1 LGSRGTG
8 RSATLRGAPFSLVSD
23 RISAPRLWPL
33 FGLSLSTERLELS
46 PVTDG
51 DIDDLASVARGG
63 VHDPDAQPF
72 ANLWTDRQGSDF
84 EHRFAQY
91 FWSQR
96 AQWSASTWALPF
108 AVRFRGRLIGV
119 QQIQA
124 DEFAVLRTVS
134 TASWLG
140 SAFHGAGLGTE
151 MRGAVLSFAFDA
163 LGAEA
168 AISGAYAYNLGSI
181 RVSEK
186 LGYARNG
193 VRLDTVRGQAVEAV
207 LFRVTRRTWLS
218 DPPFVV
224 QVRGLETCVDMFGV
238 S

>member
-1 LGSRGTG
+1 
-8 RSATLRGAPFSLVSD
+8 
-23 RISAPRLWPL
+23 LWPL
-33 FGLSLSTERLELS
+33 FGLSLSTERLELT

-51 DIDDLASVARGG
+51 DIDELASVARAG
-63 VHDPDAQPF
+63 VHDPGAQPF
-72 ANLWTDRQGSDF
+72 ANRWTDRQGSDF

-96 AQWSASTWALPF
+96 ARWSVATWALPF

-124 DEFAVLRTVS
+124 DEFSVLRTVS

-140 SAFHGAGLGTE
+140 SSFQGRGLGTE
-151 MRGAVLSFAFDA
+151 MRAAVLSFTFAE

-168 AISGAYAYNLGSI
+168 AISGAYDYNLGSI

-193 VRLDTVRGQAVEAV
+193 IRLDDVRGQPVEAV
-207 LFRVTRRTWLS
+207 LFRLTRRAWS
-218 DPPFVV
+218 DDPPLVAE
-224 QVRGLETCVDMFGV
+224 VRGLAACLELFGLR
-238 S
+238 

>member
-1 LGSRGTG
+1 M
-8 RSATLRGAPFSLVSD
+8 LRGAPLSLVSE
-23 RISAPRLWPL
+23 RSAAPRLWPL
-33 FGLSLSTERLELS
+33 FGLSLGTERLELT

-51 DIDDLASVARGG
+51 DIDELASVARGG
-63 VHDPDAQPF
+63 VHDSGMQPF

-84 EHRFAQY
+84 EQRFAQY

-96 AQWSASTWALPF
+96 ARWSVESWALPF

-140 SAFHGAGLGTE
+140 SAFQGAGLGTE
-151 MRGAVLSFAFDA
+151 MRAAVLSFGFDA
-163 LGAEA
+163 LGAAA
-168 AISGAYAYNLGSI
+168 AISGAYEYNLGSI

-186 LGYARNG
+186 LGHARNG
-193 VRLDTVRGQAVEAV
+193 IRLDDVRGRAVEAV
-207 LFRVTRRTWLS
+207 LFRLTREAWLD
-218 DPPFVV
+218 DPPLVA
-224 QVRGLETCVDMFGV
+224 QVRGLEPCVELFGL
-238 S
+238 

>member
-1 LGSRGTG
+1 
-8 RSATLRGAPFSLVSD
+8 
-23 RISAPRLWPL
+23 
-33 FGLSLSTERLELS
+33 
-46 PVTDG
+46 
-51 DIDDLASVARGG
+51 
-63 VHDPDAQPF
+63 
-72 ANLWTDRQGSDF
+72 
-84 EHRFAQY
+84 
-91 FWSQR
+91 
-96 AQWSASTWALPF
+96 
-108 AVRFRGRLIGV
+108 
-119 QQIQA
+119 
-124 DEFAVLRTVS
+124 
-134 TASWLG
+134 
-140 SAFHGAGLGTE
+140 

>member
-1 LGSRGTG
+1 M
-8 RSATLRGAPFSLVSD
+8 
-23 RISAPRLWPL
+23 WPL
-33 FGLSLSTERLELS
+33 FALSLGTERLKLT
-46 PVTDG
+46 PVVDA
-51 DIDDLASVARGG
+51 DIDELTSVAQQG
-63 VHDPDAQPF
+63 VHHPDAQPF

-96 AQWSASTWALPF
+96 ARWSVESWALPF

-124 DEFAVLRTVS
+124 DEFRVLRTVS

-140 SAFHGAGLGTE
+140 SAYQGLGLGTE
-151 MRGAVLSFAFDA
+151 MRAAVLA
-163 LGAEA
+163 LGFDGLGAKA
-168 AISGAYAYNLGSI
+168 AISGAYTYNVGSI

-193 VRLDTVRGQAVEAV
+193 VRLDDIRGEAVEAV
-207 LFRVTRRTWLS
+207 LFRLTRQEWLQGR
-218 DPPFVV
+218 PLVAE
-224 QVRGLETCVDMFGV
+224 VRGLEQCRELFGLI
-238 S
+238 

>member
-1 LGSRGTG
+1 L
-8 RSATLRGAPFSLVSD
+8 AGAPLSLVRD
-23 RISAPRLWPL
+23 ERFVPRLWPL
-33 FGLSLSTERLELS
+33 FGLSLRTERLELE

-51 DIDDLASVARGG
+51 DIDELASVARGG
-63 VHDPDAQPF
+63 VHDPGAQPF
-72 ANLWTDRQGSDF
+72 ANLWTDRRGSDF

-91 FWSQR
+91 FWAQR
-96 AQWSASTWALPF
+96 ARWSVATWALPF

-124 DEFAVLRTVS
+124 DEFPVLRTVS

-140 SAFHGAGLGTE
+140 SAFQGVGLGTE
-151 MRGAVLSFAFDA
+151 MRAAVLSFGFDA

-193 VRLDTVRGQAVEAV
+193 VRLDDVRGKPVEAV
-207 LFRVTRRTWLS
+207 LFRLTRNTWLD
-218 DPPFVV
+218 DPPLVAE
-224 QVRGLETCVDMFGV
+224 VRGLEPCLDMFGTRRI
-238 S
+238 SE

>member
-1 LGSRGTG
+1 MG
-8 RSATLRGAPFSLVSD
+8 RSAITRGAPLSLVSD
-23 RISAPRLWPL
+23 RSAVPRVWPL
-33 FGLSLSTERLELS
+33 FGLSLSTERLELT

-51 DIDDLASVARGG
+51 DIDELAAVARAG
-63 VHDPDAQPF
+63 VHDPGAQPF
-72 ANLWTDRQGSDF
+72 ANLWTDRRGSDF

-96 AQWSASTWALPF
+96 ARWSVASWALPF

-140 SAFHGAGLGTE
+140 SAFQGAGLGTE
-151 MRGAVLSFAFDA
+151 MRAAVLSFGFDT
-163 LGAEA
+163 LGAAA
-168 AISGAYAYNLGSI
+168 AISGAYEYNLGSI

-193 VRLDTVRGQAVEAV
+193 IRLDDVRGQAAEAI
-207 LFRVTRRTWLS
+207 LFRLTREAWLD
-218 DPPFVV
+218 DPPLVA
-224 QVRGLETCVDMFGV
+224 QVRGLESCVELFGL
-238 S
+238 